1 MVRLVH
7 SKIGVADCRA
17 SLLLKCAL
25 ATSIA
30 SGLDV
35 YLQHHIALQGEAL
48 PNDPRACDGTLV
60 ACSLCLRQTPSD

>member
-1 MVRLVH
+1 MVRHVH

-30 SGLDV
+30 SGLDI
-35 YLQHHIALQGEAL
+35 YLQHHDALQDEAL
-48 PNDPRACDGTLV
+48 PDGHP
-60 ACSLCLRQTPSD
+60 CL